1 MQIVCKNLMELSHVP
16 NLMDSRNDIHVTF
29 LLSMLTNRIELFHLA
44 TMSDSRSEKMSPA
57 GFRCLVPGASTGA
70 SVC

>member
-1 MQIVCKNLMELSHVP
+1 MELSHTCNVP
-16 NLMDSRNDIHVTF
+16 YLMDSRNDIHVTF